1 MSDAGLSMG
10 VEEEFLLVDP
20 VTGATVARAEPVLA
34 RARAAPSPAP
44 DTGLQAELLRTQVEA
59 ATGVC
64 TRLAEVR
71 RQLRESRAL
80 LADAARAEDARLVS
94 TGTPVTAAAAPAF
107 AFSPGERFQRIAEM
121 GGGVFADYEVC
132 GCHVHVGVPDRET
145 ALAVVNHL
153 RPWLPTLVAL
163 AVNSPIDRGRDRGFA
178 SCRVT
183 EKMGR
188 FPCSGVPPWFESV
201 AAYERELAR
210 LVDCGAMVD
219 TAMTFWLARP
229 SPRLPTVELRGAD
242 AVATVEDATLQAGLS
257 RALVRTA
264 LADLAAGREAPR
276 VSQQVCA
283 VALWAAAR
291 YGMTGPG
298 VHPLRERRVPAAEL
312 AAELIDHVTPAL
324 EETGDLAEVRA
335 LLAGVLRDG
344 TGAERQ
350 RLADARGGPRAVLDL
365 LVRLTAGDLQAERQA
380 GPTRSMDPS

>member
-34 RARAAPSPAP
+34 RARAAPPPAP

-94 TGTPVTAAAAPAF
+94 TGTAVTAAAAPAF

-210 LVDCGAMVD
+210 LVDCGAMAD

-229 SPRLPTVELRGAD
+229 SPGCRPW
-242 AVATVEDATLQAGLS
+242 S
-257 RALVRTA
+257 C
-264 LADLAAGREAPR
+264 AGRTPWPPSRTPR
-276 VSQQVCA
+276 C
-283 VALWAAAR
+283 
-291 YGMTGPG
+291 
-298 VHPLRERRVPAAEL
+298 RRVCRGRWCARRWP
-312 AAELIDHVTPAL
+312 TW
-324 EETGDLAEVRA
+324 R
-335 LLAGVLRDG
+335 
-344 TGAERQ
+344 
-350 RLADARGGPRAVLDL
+350 RGGRRRAC
-365 LVRLTAGDLQAERQA
+365 RRRCARRRCGRPPGTA
-380 GPTRSMDPS
+380 